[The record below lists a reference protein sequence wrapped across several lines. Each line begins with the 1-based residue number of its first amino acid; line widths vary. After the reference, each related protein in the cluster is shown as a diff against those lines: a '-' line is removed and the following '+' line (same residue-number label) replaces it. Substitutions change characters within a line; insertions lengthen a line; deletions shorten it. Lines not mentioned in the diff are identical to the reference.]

1 MVVLRHC
8 NHSSKLTAQSN
19 RERDMRMG
27 KTRELPRAED
37 KVWRVKVRV
46 IAGKVIAVV
55 PMSQSN
61 PKRDMRIG
69 KTRESPRAKESWEG
83 KGKG

>member
-27 KTRELPRAED
+27 KTRESPRAKD

-55 PMSQSN
+55 QMSQSN

-69 KTRESPRAKESWEG
+69 KTQELPWAKES
-83 KGKG
+83 

>member
-27 KTRELPRAED
+27 KTQELPRAED
-37 KVWRVKVRV
+37 KVWRVKVS
-46 IAGKVIAVV
+46 AGKVIAVV
-55 PMSQSN
+55 LVLV
-61 PKRDMRIG
+61 I
-69 KTRESPRAKESWEG
+69 
-83 KGKG
+83 

>member
-27 KTRELPRAED
+27 KTQELARAKD
-37 KVWRVKVRV
+37 RVRRVKVRV
-46 IAGKVIAVV
+46 SACKVIAVV

-61 PKRDMRIG
+61 PKRDMRMG
-69 KTRESPRAKESWEG
+69 KTRELPRAKES
-83 KGKG
+83 

>member
-1 MVVLRHC
+1 MVVLRHF

-27 KTRELPRAED
+27 KTQESPRAKD
-37 KVWRVKVRV
+37 RVRRVKVRV
-46 IAGKVIAVV
+46 SACKVIAVV

-61 PKRDMRIG
+61 PKRDMRMG
-69 KTRESPRAKESWEG
+69 KTRELPRAKES
-83 KGKG
+83 

>member
-8 NHSSKLTAQSN
+8 NYSSKLTAQSN
-19 RERDMRMG
+19 HKRDMRMG

-37 KVWRVKVRV
+37 RVRRVKVR
-46 IAGKVIAVV
+46 ISAGKVIAVV

-61 PKRDMRIG
+61 RETDRGMRE
-69 KTRESPRAKESWEG
+69 TWE
-83 KGKG
+83 

>member
-1 MVVLRHC
+1 
-8 NHSSKLTAQSN
+8 
-19 RERDMRMG
+19 MG
-27 KTRELPRAED
+27 KTWELPRAKD
-37 KVWRVKVRV
+37 RVRRVKVRV
-46 IAGKVIAVV
+46 SACKVIAVV

-69 KTRESPRAKESWEG
+69 KTRELPQAKESYEG

>member
-1 MVVLRHC
+1 
-8 NHSSKLTAQSN
+8 
-19 RERDMRMG
+19 MRMG
-27 KTRELPRAED
+27 KTRESPRAKD

-69 KTRESPRAKESWEG
+69 KTQELPWAKDRVRRV
-83 KGKG
+83 KD

>member
-8 NHSSKLTAQSN
+8 NYSSKLTAQSN
-19 RERDMRMG
+19 HERDMRMG

-37 KVWRVKVRV
+37 RVRRVKVRV
-46 IAGKVIAVV
+46 SACKVIAVV

-61 PKRDMRIG
+61 PKRDMRMG
-69 KTRESPRAKESWEG
+69 KTRELPRAKES
-83 KGKG
+83 